1 MLGDKILYYSN
12 SGKRFNVKWCMIGIY
27 LLILHRFW
35 DNINIKD
42 AKKQN
47 EHIINDNR
55 NSEQ

>member
-1 MLGDKILYYSN
+1 M
-12 SGKRFNVKWCMIGIY
+12 VCVIGIY

-35 DNINIKD
+35 DNININD

-47 EHIINDNR
+47 EHITNNR

>member
-1 MLGDKILYYSN
+1 MMYDWDLFAN
-12 SGKRFNVKWCMIGIY
+12 FAP
-27 LLILHRFW
+27 LLRQK
-35 DNINIKD
+35 NIKD